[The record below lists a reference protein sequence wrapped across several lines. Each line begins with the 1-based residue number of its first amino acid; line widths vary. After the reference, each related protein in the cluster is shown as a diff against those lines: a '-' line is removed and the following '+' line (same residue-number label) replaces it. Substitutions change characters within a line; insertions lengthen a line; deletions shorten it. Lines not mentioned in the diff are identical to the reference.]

1 MLATLALAAAS
12 LAAPPGVLQV
22 DLHLDTPHQLHARGV
37 GLDGAGLEAGLAQL
51 RAGGTNVPVMVLW
64 PPRAADHWPHV
75 QAVLARLERELD
87 ARDELALVRDPA
99 AARRVVADGGV
110 AVVLALEGAHGL
122 GEGPWE
128 PRLDALHARGLS
140 MLGLTWSMSNRFAGS
155 SGDGGGGLTAEGRR
169 LVSRA
174 RALGLLLDLSHASRA
189 TTLEVC
195 GDSPVPV
202 VASHSGALA
211 LQDHPRN
218 LSDEEIRCIAASGG
232 VIGLN
237 FHAPFLG
244 GGADLARVADHAD
257 HLAEIGGKGVVALG
271 SDFDGMIR
279 TPAGLPDASHL
290 PALWAELARRGW
302 TEAELAGVR
311 GENFMRAWAAAWAA
325 RSASP

>member
-12 LAAPPGVLQV
+12 LAASPVVVQA
-22 DLHLDTPHQLHARGV
+22 DLHLDTPHQLHARQL
-37 GLDGAGLEAGLAQL
+37 GLDAEGLEAGLAQL
-51 RAGGTNVPVMVLW
+51 AAGGTNVPVMVLW
-64 PPRAADHWPHV
+64 PPRSADHWPHV
-75 QAVLARLERELD
+75 EAVLDRLERELD

-128 PRLDALHARGLS
+128 PRLAELHARGLS

-155 SGDGGGGLTAEGRR
+155 SGDGGGGLSEEGRA
-169 LVSRA
+169 LLARA
-174 RALGLLLDLSHASRA
+174 RELGLLVDLSHASRA

-195 GDSPVPV
+195 RDSPVPV

-218 LSDEEIRCIAASGG
+218 LSDEEIRCIAATGG
-232 VIGLN
+232 VVGLN
-237 FHAPFLG
+237 LHAPFLG
-244 GGADLARVADHAD
+244 GAADVGRVADHAE
-257 HLAEIGGKGVVALG
+257 HLARVGGKGLVALG

-279 TPAGLPDASHL
+279 TPQGLEDASRL
-290 PALWAELARRGW
+290 PALWAELGRRGW
-302 TEAELAGVR
+302 TEAELVGLR
-311 GENFMRAWAAAWAA
+311 GENFMRAWAAARAA
-325 RSASP
+325 AVP